1 MLEATTAL
9 RGRWS
14 RVKLSGGLQP
24 SPRFGHRCVVVRTS
38 SDSKN
43 SAKSKTGG
51 YGTDTKVALIWG
63 SNSKYLLCDSFLF
76 HSHTSSW
83 TKLRFS
89 GQPSD
94 ERDSWDGTG
103 AASMAVTSF
112 ENHAYIFG
120 GIYDAGGIACV
131 SDELLRYDAMT
142 GALEQIHWQGDG
154 PQARAGASL
163 TYLPEGS
170 TVDPTLFLFGGLDGT
185 GAYLDDAWIFNLRTQ
200 AWGLIKVRGEP
211 PSPRSDHTAVY
222 WPGKGGFERQVIIH
236 GGMRSDP
243 VNSGQCIRL
252 DDTVVFDLH
261 KSQWYRPP
269 VSESPPGRARHTAH
283 MYGTKMLVFGGA
295 EGIALGE
302 GERKYS
308 NSAYAFDIETAQWQ
322 ELTQIDADGGSLP
335 APRAGHGSALIG
347 NKVYVF
353 SGETGYS
360 QKSGLH
366 HSTNDV
372 WCLDLASPLAPVLH
386 CEDRSV
392 PGDKLILTWN
402 TPSGASTDDRVYQI
416 FLRRPADPPNY
427 EDMVYEGNAL
437 GAVVTTYSAPDKS
450 TRTVAG
456 SEEYRLRLIT
466 KKPGANANNEAGTSA
481 EWEQGS
487 SDICIVPAVPKEPP
501 VVPKHLRAIELQVN
515 QDDLPAQS
523 LPLHTSGKPWVRVTW
538 DPSPTSNRYVLEA
551 SGHVPPVALSKDAV
565 VDAPRVSS
573 QGIEG
578 NAHDLAANLTWKDV
592 YQGKSTQWDINVDD
606 LCNLI
611 TIAGA
616 PPTGGRKTV
625 EMNGDATSDDSFDQV
640 SMVFYVRVRAVNV
653 VGESEPS
660 KAASVDMRIS
670 RDLIRSDASE
680 PTLPPLMDVPTPPYA
695 STDNGPAIMLNMP
708 GDTPPGDDL
717 IVQGKAEADAEDEEV
732 EKEEED
738 EEEEEEEEM
747 MTGSVGVV
755 PDGPRSSNQHLLS
768 RAASEESIDFATPES
783 RSFTN
788 SPAPMDTDTMI
799 SAGIRDDVPNSN
811 PDSPASASVKI
822 PKKRGR
828 PRKSDAKST
837 PTRKRSKREDSVSEL
852 DLTPKRQGSRRI
864 SSRDATPLADMQLDV
879 MPLLPLPTLPYNDLP
894 ADVRDEDFVRDEE
907 GRPQLGN
914 PANGFHF
921 NLLYGNKLEILS
933 DSEGPEVWY
942 SGRALVYAPCNL
954 PNGRKT
960 WKVKVHFQGYPKR
973 QDEPI
978 VLDAKGRA
986 GLRPVTG
993 KPDVMLGPPNGS
1005 RVQDED
1011 DKFHPDSK
1019 KLWYPLNSDQRK
1031 LVKQGGVV
1039 VVAMI

>member
-24 SPRFGHRCVVVRTS
+24 TPRFGHRCAVLRTS
-38 SDSKN
+38 SDSKDSVN
-43 SAKSKTGG
+43 SKTGE

-76 HSHTSSW
+76 DPHTSSW
-83 TKLRFS
+83 TKPRFS
-89 GQPSD
+89 GKPSD

-103 AASMAVTSF
+103 AASMAVASF

-120 GIYDAGGIACV
+120 GIYDAGGMACV

-142 GALEQIHWQGDG
+142 GTLEHIHWLGDG
-154 PQARAGASL
+154 PKARAGASL
-163 TYLPEGS
+163 TYVSEGS
-170 TVDPTLFLFGGLDGT
+170 TADPALFLFGGLDGA
-185 GAYLDDAWIFNLRTQ
+185 GAYLDDAWIFNLRTK
-200 AWGLIKVRGEP
+200 AWSVVKVRGEP
-211 PSPRSDHTAVY
+211 PSPRSDHTAVC
-222 WPGKGGFERQVIIH
+222 WPRNGESGNQVIIH

-261 KSQWYRPP
+261 KSQWYRLP

-295 EGIALGE
+295 EGIALGDA
-302 GERKYS
+302 ERKYS
-308 NSAYAFDIETAQWQ
+308 NSAYVFDIETARWQ
-322 ELTQIDADGGSLP
+322 ELTQIGADGGPLP

-347 NKVYVF
+347 DKVYVF

-366 HSTNDV
+366 HLTNDV
-372 WCLDLASPLAPVLH
+372 WCLELAPPLAPVLH
-386 CEDRSV
+386 CEDRSA
-392 PGDKLILTWN
+392 PGNKLVLTWD
-402 TPSGASTDDRVYQI
+402 TTGVAPMDDRVYQV
-416 FLRRPADPPNY
+416 FLRRPADPPYY

-437 GAVVTTYSAPDKS
+437 GTVVTSYSAPDKS
-450 TRTVAG
+450 TRTIAG
-456 SEEYRLRLIT
+456 GEEYYLRLIT
-466 KKPGANANNEAGTSA
+466 KKHSANTNTEAGASA

-487 SDICIVPAVPKEPP
+487 SDICIVPAAPKEPP
-501 VVPKHLRAIELQVN
+501 VVPKLLKAIEL
-515 QDDLPAQS
+515 PARNHDSLFVES
-523 LPLHTSGKPWVRVTW
+523 LPLHRAGRPMVRVTW
-538 DPSPTSNRYVLEA
+538 DLSPTSNRYVLEA
-551 SGHVPPVALSKDAV
+551 SGHVPPVAPSKDAV
-565 VDAPRVSS
+565 VDAPKTLS

-578 NAHDLAANLTWKDV
+578 NAHDLAARLTWKNV
-592 YQGKSTQWDINVDD
+592 YQGKSTQWDTNVDD

-625 EMNGDATSDDSFDQV
+625 EMNGDAKSNDSLDPV
-640 SMVFYVRVRAVNV
+640 SIVFYFRVRAVNAA
-653 VGESEPS
+653 GESEPS
-660 KAASVDMRIS
+660 KAVSVDMSIS
-670 RDLIRSDASE
+670 RDLIRSDVSE
-680 PTLPPLMDVPTPPYA
+680 PALPPLMDVPTRPYA

-708 GDTPPGDDL
+708 GDTPPGDEL
-717 IVQGKAEADAEDEEV
+717 IVQGKDEVDEEDD
-732 EKEEED
+732 EI

-755 PDGPRSSNQHLLS
+755 PDGPRSSNQDFLS
-768 RAASEESIDFATPES
+768 RAASEQSIDFATAGS
-783 RSFTN
+783 RSMTN
-788 SPAPMDTDTMI
+788 SPAPMDTDT
-799 SAGIRDDVPNSN
+799 IRDDAPNSN
-811 PDSPASASVKI
+811 SDSPASAAVKV

-837 PTRKRSKREDSVSEL
+837 PTRKRSKREGSMSEL

-864 SSRDATPLADMQLDV
+864 SSRDATPLADM
-879 MPLLPLPTLPYNDLP
+879 PLLPLPTLPYNDLP
-894 ADVRDEDFVRDEE
+894 VHVRDEDFVRDEE

-960 WKVKVHFQGYPKR
+960 WKIKVHFQGYPKR

-978 VLDAKGRA
+978 VLDEKGRA
-986 GLRPVTG
+986 GLRPVTR
-993 KPDVMLGPPNGS
+993 KPDVMQGPPNGS